1 MSGFT
6 AAPPSNGG
14 YQSVMTPGFGGYG
27 MGMGTGMGIESLLIL
42 LLLGGNNG
50 NRGGLFGNNGNGGSP
65 AATTVATDVVLA
77 PAFQNL
83 QAQISNLS
91 ESISSNKLDSKI
103 GASMHQAG
111 EIARDQSHGTR
122 EGFSS
127 VAESISDLTTNVAT
141 GNFTTLQSLNTL
153 QAASTA
159 QNTQNLIQSLNQ
171 SQITNG
177 IISQGFNQSYLT
189 QLTGVNQLE
198 KSLDGVSREMA
209 ECCCAI
215 KSTIRDSIDVNNNNT
230 QKILDS
236 MANGR
241 YSDLLEKYNAVQAVN
256 SNLIQTNI
264 LKDNNAAQTA
274 TILHHLA
281 PFLCGTQN
289 GNGHGNSSIVR

>member
-91 ESISSNKLDSKI
+91 ESISSDKLDSKI
-103 GASMHQAG
+103 VASMHLSG
-111 EIARDQSHGTR
+111 EIARDLAHDTG
-122 EGFSS
+122 EGFRS
-127 VAESISDLTTNVAT
+127 VSESISDLTTNVAT
-141 GNFTTLQSLNTL
+141 GNFTTLQSLNTI

-215 KSTIRDSIDVNNNNT
+215 KTTIRDSIDVNNNNT

-236 MANGR
+236 MANR
-241 YSDLLEKYNAVQAVN
+241 AYADLLEKYNASQTVV
-256 SNLIQTNI
+256 SNLIQTSA
-264 LKDNNAAQTA
+264 LKDNNATQTA

-289 GNGHGNSSIVR
+289 SNSHIVR